1 LNLTHREKVL
11 QTVRSQMNQIEIV
24 DIPQLALRS
33 LIKIKNMITFRIE
46 KSEISIAYEAQAPF
60 VDL

>member
-1 LNLTHREKVL
+1 VL